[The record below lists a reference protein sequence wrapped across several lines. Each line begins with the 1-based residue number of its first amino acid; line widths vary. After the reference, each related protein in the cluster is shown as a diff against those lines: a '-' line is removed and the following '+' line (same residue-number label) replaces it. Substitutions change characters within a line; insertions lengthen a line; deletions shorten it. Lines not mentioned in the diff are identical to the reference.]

1 MADRS
6 AGDGRTAGTVTGAAG
21 AESTAELG
29 RRVLRLRTERG
40 FTQRQLAEP
49 AYTAA
54 YVSTL
59 EAGKVRPSEAAL
71 RHLADRLGVSYE
83 ELTTGRSPRDAT
95 RLRAAL
101 TDARRAL
108 ATGAAEDATGLFE
121 EVRDEAERLGFAEER
136 SAALLGLGDCAL
148 ETGELT
154 LARDHFED
162 VERLLAGE
170 PLPRR
175 IPAIRGRA
183 VAHLLA
189 GELRYSCYLL
199 ESAIDE
205 LNASGLH
212 DPYALLLLYTA
223 AIAPYMDMG
232 AHARAVRAAE
242 LALALAPSVD
252 DPGLIARMHRGVART
267 LIAEGRTA
275 EADAS
280 LAKAQELY
288 EQLRIHTDLAHCHW
302 MRGYVHAQDGNLE
315 RAERELRT
323 ARDMLASKRAAL
335 FTVQVEVELADVLR
349 RRGRTAEAEALL
361 LPLLARSPAP
371 GPVNAPGP
379 VETPEP
385 ATTPEAAPGPM
396 TAPGAAPEPATAP
409 GAAPE
414 PMTAPGAAP
423 EPATTPEA
431 APEPATAPG
440 AAPEPATAPGAAP
453 EPMTAPGGPG
463 ATADEAGLTA
473 ERGAVHAGGAHRL
486 LGLIADERGDVE
498 AAEEHYCAAL
508 SLLERTGAAGDLADL
523 CRLLGDLLR
532 REGRLEAAM
541 DAYRTGLGH
550 RAAPGTTTLGPAPAE
565 PPM

>member
-1 MADRS
+1 MGERS
-6 AGDGRTAGTVTGAAG
+6 AGDVRTAEGAA
-21 AESTAELG
+21 EIG

-59 EAGKVRPSEAAL
+59 ESGKVRPSEAAL
-71 RHLADRLGVSYE
+71 RHLAERLGVSYE
-83 ELTTGRSPRDAT
+83 ELTTGRDPRDAI
-95 RLRAAL
+95 RLRAGL
-101 TDARRAL
+101 TDARKAL
-108 ATGAAEDATGLFE
+108 TTGDAEEAAGRFQELMAEAELLGL
-121 EVRDEAERLGFAEER
+121 RDERAT
-136 SAALLGLGDCAL
+136 ALVGLGDCVL
-148 ETGELT
+148 ETGELAA
-154 LARDHFED
+154 ARAHYEAA
-162 VERLLAGE
+162 ERLLADE

-175 IPAIRGRA
+175 VPAIRGRA
-183 VAHLLA
+183 VVHFLS

-199 ESAIDE
+199 ENAIDE

-212 DPYALLLLYTA
+212 DPNALLLLYTA

-232 AHARAVRAAE
+232 AHARAARSAE

-315 RAERELRT
+315 RAERELRI

-335 FTVQVEVELADVLR
+335 YTVQVEVELADVLR

-361 LPLLARSPAP
+361 LPLLRRPPA
-371 GPVNAPGP
+371 G
-379 VETPEP
+379 
-385 ATTPEAAPGPM
+385 
-396 TAPGAAPEPATAP
+396 GADSAG
-409 GAAPE
+409 GAGESAGDE
-414 PMTAPGAAP
+414 VIT
-423 EPATTPEA
+423 E
-431 APEPATAPG
+431 
-440 AAPEPATAPGAAP
+440 
-453 EPMTAPGGPG
+453 GGITEG
-463 ATADEAGLTA
+463 GITEGEIAEGGIAGLTA
-473 ERGAVHAGGAHRL
+473 EHGAVHAGGAHRL
-486 LGLIADERGDVE
+486 LGLIAEERGD
-498 AAEEHYCAAL
+498 ARTAEEHYRAAL
-508 SLLERTGAAGDLADL
+508 ALLERTGAAGDLADL

-532 REGRLEAAM
+532 RGGRVEAAM
-541 DAYRTGLGH
+541 DAYRRGLGH

-565 PPM
+565 PPGV

>member
-1 MADRS
+1 MAEKR
-6 AGDGRTAGTVTGAAG
+6 AGDGRAAG
-21 AESTAELG
+21 AEGTAEIG

-59 EAGKVRPSEAAL
+59 EAGKVRPSEVAL
-71 RHLADRLGVSYE
+71 RHLAERLGVTYE
-83 ELTTGRSPRDAT
+83 ELVTGRSPQDAT
-95 RLRAAL
+95 RLRAGL
-101 TDARRAL
+101 TDARRTL
-108 ATGAAEDATGLFE
+108 ATGDTEDAAARFAALGA
-121 EVRDEAERLGFAEER
+121 EADLLGFTDER
-136 SAALLGLGDCAL
+136 AAALLGLGDCAM

-154 LARDHFED
+154 AARDHFEAA
-162 VERLLAGE
+162 EKLLADE

-175 IPAIRGRA
+175 VPAIRGRA

-212 DPYALLLLYTA
+212 DPNALLLLYTA

-242 LALALAPSVD
+242 LSLALAPSVD
-252 DPGLIARMHRGVART
+252 NPELVAQMHRGVART

-288 EQLRIHTDLAHCHW
+288 EQLRLRTDLAHCHW
-302 MRGYVHAQDGNLE
+302 MRGYVHAQDGDLE
-315 RAERELRT
+315 RAESELRI

-335 FTVQVEVELADVLR
+335 FMVQVEVELADVLR
-349 RRGRTAEAEALL
+349 RRGRTAAAEALL
-361 LPLLARSPAP
+361 RPLLARSGGSRDSGDSGSSGSSGDSGSSRDGQEA
-371 GPVNAPGP
+371 
-379 VETPEP
+379 VE
-385 ATTPEAAPGPM
+385 
-396 TAPGAAPEPATAP
+396 
-409 GAAPE
+409 
-414 PMTAPGAAP
+414 
-423 EPATTPEA
+423 
-431 APEPATAPG
+431 
-440 AAPEPATAPGAAP
+440 
-453 EPMTAPGGPG
+453 
-463 ATADEAGLTA
+463 LTA

-486 LGLIADERGDVE
+486 LGLIADERGDAE
-498 AAEEHYCAAL
+498 EAEEHYCAAL

-565 PPM
+565 PPLQGAR